1 VSLTCVYC
9 KARME
14 TRVERKI
21 DPMKFVGSSHQMLL
35 CLPVVT
41 LLLLPVCNWAYVHT
55 HTCPDC
61 GSFVGGA

>member
-1 VSLTCVYC
+1 
-9 KARME
+9 ME
-14 TRVERKI
+14 TKVERKI
-21 DPMKFVGSSHQMLL
+21 DPMKFVVPAHQMLL